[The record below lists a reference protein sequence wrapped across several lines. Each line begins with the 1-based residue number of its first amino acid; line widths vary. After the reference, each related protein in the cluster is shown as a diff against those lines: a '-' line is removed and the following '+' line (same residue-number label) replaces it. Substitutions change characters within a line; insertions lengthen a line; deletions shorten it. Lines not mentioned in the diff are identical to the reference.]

1 MGPHFLCIGLQKAA
15 TGWLYHTLSKHN
27 SFQMLPLKEFYFW
40 NYYEWKSNK
49 ENYQLNFY
57 DNFLEHLKKF
67 KNKRKHV
74 LDEKSYSYYLQNL
87 ERLINDISIKNYL
100 NLFNNKENLC
110 MGDLTPLSSILSTE
124 TIKKIKYILPD
135 IKIIFIVRNPRDRLL
150 SAFNMFLRNQM
161 KKDGLQ
167 ISEIEKYAS
176 TKKLE
181 TFLLMKDVKL
191 RSFPTIIFQKWS
203 TFFPDIHIISFDEI
217 KKNPIN
223 VIHKIENYLKVKN
236 KENVNFDLPI
246 NKKKD
251 EPKIKNSKK
260 YEVII
265 DEFLGDEIYK
275 YKELLS

>member
-1 MGPHFLCIGLQKAA
+1 
-15 TGWLYHTLSKHN
+15 
-27 SFQMLPLKEFYFW
+27 
-40 NYYEWKSNK
+40 
-49 ENYQLNFY
+49 
-57 DNFLEHLKKF
+57 
-67 KNKRKHV
+67 
-74 LDEKSYSYYLQNL
+74 
-87 ERLINDISIKNYL
+87 
-100 NLFNNKENLC
+100 

-203 TFFPDIHIISFDEI
+203 AFFPDIHIISFDEI

-223 VIHKIENYLKVKN
+223 VIHEIENYLKVKN